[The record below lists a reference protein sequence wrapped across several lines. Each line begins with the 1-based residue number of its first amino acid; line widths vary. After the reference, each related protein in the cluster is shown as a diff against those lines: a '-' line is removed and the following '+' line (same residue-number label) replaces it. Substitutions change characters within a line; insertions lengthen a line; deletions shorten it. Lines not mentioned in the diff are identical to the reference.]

1 MRRAQAQFVR
11 EPIPR
16 SYAELLALHMPR
28 PINDEADLEN
38 AIEIVDRLA
47 VLKRPTRDQRDYL
60 ELLTTLI
67 EKYEEDNEPID
78 TSALTP
84 LDRVKFLLDSH
95 DMSASDLGRLLG
107 QRELG
112 PKIVS
117 GARELSKAN
126 IRKLMRHFGVSAD
139 TFI

>member
-1 MRRAQAQFVR
+1 MRRAQTQLVR
-11 EPIPR
+11 EPIPK
-16 SYAELLALHMPR
+16 SYAELVSLHMPR
-28 PINDEADLEN
+28 PINDDAELEN
-38 AIEIVDRLA
+38 TIEIVDRLA
-47 VLKRPTRDQRDYL
+47 VLKRPTLDQRDYL

-67 EKYEEDNEPID
+67 EKYEEENEPID
-78 TSALTP
+78 TRHLKP
-84 LDRVKFLLDSH
+84 LDRLKFLLDSH

-112 PKIVS
+112 SKIVS
-117 GARELSKAN
+117 GARDLSKAN